1 MSTKDFENYKKA
13 IISVRG
19 SMSAFEKKLEIQEQY
34 QVKRFMT

>member
-19 SMSAFEKKLEIQEQY
+19 SMSFEKLEIQEQY